1 MKNILKL
8 VAVIGVAFALAGC
21 GERRW
26 AQEPMVEGNFDPEL
40 SEYMNKNLP
49 KIDVVQ
55 GEKVYMDI
63 HPMDSEE
70 NNYVIRVFVD
80 GEIRYG
86 NYVNKAA
93 MAPRAGVNIF
103 SNDPKDGIYHSSM
116 EGVII
121 EYSEAEGYKIQHGK
135 YTGYAYEHDIAA
147 YISSML
153 IDRQH
158 LYAREAK
165 NFDFN

>member
-1 MKNILKL
+1 MKNVLKL

-21 GERRW
+21 GERSW
-26 AQEPMVEGNFDPEL
+26 KNEPMVEANFDPEL

-70 NNYVIRVFVD
+70 NKYVIRVFVD

-86 NYVNKAA
+86 TKVNALA
-93 MAPRAGVNIF
+93 MAPKAGVA
-103 SNDPKDGIYHSSM
+103 HSDM
-116 EGVII
+116 EGLVI
-121 EYSEAEGYKIQHGK
+121 EYSDAEGYKIQHGK
-135 YTGYAYEHDIAA
+135 STVYAYEQDIAA
-147 YISSML
+147 YISDML
-153 IDRQH
+153 INHRG
-158 LYAREAK
+158 LYFREAK
-165 NFDFN
+165 SVTLN